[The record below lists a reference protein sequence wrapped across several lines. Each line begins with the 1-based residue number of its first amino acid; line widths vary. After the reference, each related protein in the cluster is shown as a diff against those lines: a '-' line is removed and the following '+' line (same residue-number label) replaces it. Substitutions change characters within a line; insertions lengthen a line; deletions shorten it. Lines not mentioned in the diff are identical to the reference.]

1 MNFLLQEGQRYKVN
15 AITVNSEIENV
26 DTFEL
31 ASLFEFGNDNWYDV
45 RALEQGLLEIT
56 NNLGSVG
63 YAFVNLDPEI
73 VTNPE
78 SGHLDITVSIG
89 KARKNFVERIEI
101 VKNTRTKDSVIR
113 REFELVEGDAFNQIK
128 LDESIRNIRNSGF
141 LRCESSQSCRQQ

>member
-15 AITVNSEIENV
+15 EITVNSDIENV
-26 DTFEL
+26 DTLEL
-31 ASLFEFGNDNWYDV
+31 ASLFEFGDDDWYDV

-56 NNLGSVG
+56 NNLGALG

-78 SGHLDITVSIG
+78 TGQLDIAVNIG

-101 VKNTRTKDSVIR
+101 VNNVRTKDSVVR

-128 LDESIRNIRNSGF
+128 LDESLSLIHISEPTR
-141 LRCESSQSCRQQ
+141 LR